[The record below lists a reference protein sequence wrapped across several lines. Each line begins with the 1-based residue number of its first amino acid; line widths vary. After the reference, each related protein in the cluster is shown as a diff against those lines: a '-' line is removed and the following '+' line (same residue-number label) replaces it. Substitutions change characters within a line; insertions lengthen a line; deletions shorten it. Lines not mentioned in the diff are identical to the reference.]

1 MNSPANRLPDPT
13 PAFDEAAIRTHIEM
27 LHQLA
32 AGIQGKFVVSTFFAN
47 PTGED
52 RSGGTISHHAVGD
65 VEGMVDAVMAH
76 ASTPNANCYVCPN
89 LMRLNLE
96 RGKKGSESDV
106 AAVLALV
113 ADLDDDTGRSGAM
126 PIESSCVVESSP
138 GNYQCFLL
146 LERPL
151 SPGEAKP
158 LAKALKLAANADHCT
173 VDMSHV
179 WRIPGTLN
187 WPNAKKLARGRPA
200 EPVAVAIAEPWD
212 GSLIDVDELRSTL
225 EQWSS
230 KESASGQL
238 VTLGELPSV
247 DDVEI
252 SETAAAMLSADDVG
266 GRSEHAARVVEQL
279 AFDGLTAEQ
288 ACAAFLA
295 ASGDWFRRY
304 ETRDPIKDFERMW
317 SKFGAPHAEEREAAN
332 RVSSG
337 LMAKFA
343 TKNQVPAA
351 ANDNAPPTAESSRPV
366 DPWAERKH
374 PSLPTGLL
382 PKVIEEYA
390 VSQAEIMGVDAGG
403 IAAAALAVCAA
414 AIPDT
419 ITLRVK
425 RHDDWEE
432 APRLWVALI
441 GNPSAK
447 KSPIISAATR
457 PLRAI
462 DDDMVRSYLDEKR
475 AYDALDKA
483 GKSEKPTPKQMRARI
498 EDVTVE
504 AAQEILR
511 DSRNGVL
518 LIRDELSGWFGSME
532 KYGSGK
538 GAAADRSFW
547 LQAFNGGS
555 YSVNRVGRGVVAI
568 DNLSVSMLGGIQPEP
583 IRRIAADAADDG
595 LLQRL
600 FPICLGSSSVGL
612 DVPPA
617 AAVGQYAG
625 LVRRLN
631 GLQRPV
637 QGGLAETS
645 LKFDS
650 AAQDLRHELS
660 ERHHEMQASWEI
672 LNKKLAAHIGK
683 YDGLFARLCVVFH
696 CIESTSPRPASV
708 IPFDTARR
716 VADFLHEFLFPHALA
731 FYQNVLGLSDR
742 HDAVLATAGWI
753 LTHRPEKITVRD
765 VRRGDRTMRDLDD
778 DQAAEVLRKL
788 DAMSWLDPL
797 PQVRKDSVSYAV
809 VPAVY
814 EEFELRAAK
823 EKERRERVRE
833 LIASAN

>member
-13 PAFDEAAIRTHIEM
+13 PAFDEAAIRTHVEM

-52 RSGGTISHHAVGD
+52 RYGGTISHHAVGD
-65 VEGMVDAVMAH
+65 VDGMVDAVMAH
-76 ASTPNANCYVCPN
+76 ASTPNVNCYVCPN

-126 PIESSCVVESSP
+126 PIVSSCVVESSP

-158 LAKALKLAANADHCT
+158 LARALKLAANADHCT

-247 DDVEI
+247 DDIEI

-266 GRSEHAARVVEQL
+266 DRSEHAARVVEQL

-317 SKFGAPHAEEREAAN
+317 SKFGVPHAEEREAAN

-343 TKNQVPAA
+343 TKNQVPTAT
-351 ANDNAPPTAESSRPV
+351 NDNAPPTAGSPRPV
-366 DPWAERKH
+366 DPWAQRKH

-617 AAVGQYAG
+617 AAVGQYSG

-797 PQVRKDSVSYAV
+797 PQVRKDSVSYTV

-814 EEFELRAAK
+814 EEFEFRAAK

-833 LIASAN
+833 LIASAK